1 MTAEMSVELIGA
13 LLVVVAVF
21 QVPVW
26 WKVVVLQR
34 RTRQYEAELR
44 LLKDDVRSVLDG
56 SINMEEYKLNTEQQ
70 LRRLTERQQQTD
82 YREPASPT
90 YNHAIKLAQK
100 GVSIEELMAVCG
112 LVRGEAELLI
122 RLHRLN

>member
-1 MTAEMSVELIGA
+1 MTTGMSVELIGA
-13 LLVVVAVF
+13 FLVVIAVL
-21 QVPVW
+21 QIPVW
-26 WKVVVLQR
+26 WKVMVLQR
-34 RTRQYEAELR
+34 HTRQYEAELR
-44 LLKDDVRSVLDG
+44 SLKDDMRAVLDG
-56 SINMEEYKLNTEQQ
+56 SINMEEYKLDTEQQ
-70 LRRLTERQQQTD
+70 LRRLAERQQQAD
-82 YREPASPT
+82 YREPVSPT

>member
-1 MTAEMSVELIGA
+1 MTTGMSVELIGA
-13 LLVVVAVF
+13 FLVVIAVL
-21 QVPVW
+21 QIPVW
-26 WKVVVLQR
+26 WKVMVLQR
-34 RTRQYEAELR
+34 HTRQYEAELR
-44 LLKDDVRSVLDG
+44 SLKDDMRAVLDG
-56 SINMEEYKLNTEQQ
+56 SINMEEYKLDTEQQ
-70 LRRLTERQQQTD
+70 LRRLAERQQQAD
-82 YREPASPT
+82 YREPVSLT

>member
-1 MTAEMSVELIGA
+1 MTTDMSVELIGA
-13 LLVVVAVF
+13 LLVIIAVL
-21 QVPVW
+21 QIPVW
-26 WKVVVLQR
+26 WKMMVLQR
-34 RTRQYEAELR
+34 HTRQYEAELR
-44 LLKDDVRSVLDG
+44 SLKDEMRAVLDG
-56 SINMEEYKLNTEQQ
+56 SINMEEYKLDTEQQ
-70 LRRLTERQQQTD
+70 LRRLAERQQQAD
-82 YREPASPT
+82 YREPTSPA